1 MPGRHAVRLLGG
13 GQRFEAYLGWDDR
26 LLALVVVKILR
37 PDQVDDPA
45 ALAAIA
51 VEAAMLERLRHPAI
65 MRSFGAVV
73 DGARPH
79 LVLEYLD
86 GPHLS
91 SLLRNYDVAL
101 DQTLSLG
108 LQLCSAVHYMGT
120 RDVVHLD
127 IKPRNIIMA
136 GPPRLIDLSLA
147 LRTGELA
154 GVSSP
159 IGTPRYMAPEQCDPD
174 RFHELGGATDV
185 WGIGVTL
192 YWALAKDS
200 PFPAP
205 ASEKDASLEQ
215 RYPQLAHAP
224 APLSADVPAALAELI
239 GATLSPRA
247 QDRPAA
253 GQVAAELE
261 PLVADAAAP
270 AARPLPP
277 EVQGSDGES
286 FLTTVSSLLHVRLH
300 ILESTRKQSRRR
312 HDDHPS
318 DPHPDR
324 ARAGPRRCRRRVRP
338 GAVD

>member
-1 MPGRHAVRLLGG
+1 MNWKKTSLALAEPPSEAPASASWGFREGDEIVPGCHAVRLLGG
-13 GQRFEAYLGWDDR
+13 GQRFEAYLAWDDR
-26 LLALVVVKILR
+26 LLALVVAKVLR

-51 VEAAMLERLRHPAI
+51 AEATMLEHLQHPAI

-73 DGARPH
+73 DGPRPH

-136 GPPRLIDLSLA
+136 GPPRLIDMSLA

-159 IGTPRYMAPEQCDPD
+159 VGTARYMAPEQCDSA
-174 RFHELGGATDV
+174 RFHELASATDV

-192 YWALAKDS
+192 YWALAKSS

-205 ASEKDASLEQ
+205 AGEEDASPEQ
-215 RYPQLAHAP
+215 RYPQLVHEP
-224 APLSADVPAALAELI
+224 APLPADVPASLVELVRV
-239 GATLSPRA
+239 ALSPRPE
-247 QDRPAA
+247 DRPTAE
-253 GQVAAELE
+253 QVAAELE
-261 PLVADAAAP
+261 PLAAALP
-270 AARPLPP
+270 RPQL
-277 EVQGSDGES
+277 GR
-286 FLTTVSSLLHVRLH
+286 FRLRAK
-300 ILESTRKQSRRR
+300 TRR
-312 HDDHPS
+312 
-318 DPHPDR
+318 
-324 ARAGPRRCRRRVRP
+324 
-338 GAVD
+338 

>member
-1 MPGRHAVRLLGG
+1 MPQSASWGFRQGDEIVPGRHAVRLLGG

-45 ALAAIA
+45 ASAAIA
-51 VEAAMLERLRHPAI
+51 AEADMLERLQHPAI

-73 DGARPH
+73 DGERPH

-101 DQTLSLG
+101 DQALSLG

-159 IGTPRYMAPEQCDPD
+159 VGTPRYMAPEQCDPD

-215 RYPQLAHAP
+215 RYPQLVHEP
-224 APLSADVPAALAELI
+224 VPLSADVPTALAESI
-239 GATLSPRA
+239 GAMLSPRPEH
-247 QDRPAA
+247 RPAA
-253 GQVAAELE
+253 AQVLAELEPVAAEL
-261 PLVADAAAP
+261 P
-270 AARPLPP
+270 RPQL
-277 EVQGSDGES
+277 GR
-286 FLTTVSSLLHVRLH
+286 FRL
-300 ILESTRKQSRRR
+300 KPKKRR
-312 HDDHPS
+312 
-318 DPHPDR
+318 
-324 ARAGPRRCRRRVRP
+324 
-338 GAVD
+338 

>member
-1 MPGRHAVRLLGG
+1 MHWRNPLATRVELGNDAPPDASWDFREGDEICPGRHAVRLLGG
-13 GQRFEAYLGWDDR
+13 GCRFEAYLAWDEQ
-26 LLALVVVKILR
+26 LLALVVAKILR

-51 VEAAMLERLRHPAI
+51 AEADMLERLQHPAI
-65 MRSFGAVV
+65 VRSFDAVV
-73 DGARPH
+73 DGSRPH
-79 LVLEYLD
+79 LVLEFLD

-91 SLLRNYDVAL
+91 TLLRTFDVAIE
-101 DQTLSLG
+101 QALSLG

-159 IGTPRYMAPEQCDPD
+159 VGTPRYMAPEQCDPA

-192 YWALAKDS
+192 YWALAKCS

-205 ASEKDASLEQ
+205 AEEEDAALEQ

-224 APLSADVPAALAELI
+224 APLPADVPTPLVELIWAALA
-239 GATLSPRA
+239 PRA
-247 QDRPAA
+247 QDRPVA
-253 GQVAAELE
+253 GQIAAELE
-261 PLVADAAAP
+261 PLVAALP
-270 AARPLPP
+270 RPQL
-277 EVQGSDGES
+277 G
-286 FLTTVSSLLHVRLH
+286 RLR
-300 ILESTRKQSRRR
+300 LKTKTRR
-312 HDDHPS
+312 
-318 DPHPDR
+318 
-324 ARAGPRRCRRRVRP
+324 
-338 GAVD
+338 